1 MSMPQNPRFLFA
13 KVCMFYEQ
21 KEYKSLCFE
30 PTIVTKTFAE
40 GEKCLSIRK
49 QLKRACGVYP

>member
-1 MSMPQNPRFLFA
+1 MSTPQNPRFLFA
-13 KVCMFYEQ
+13 KVCMFYEH

-49 QLKRACGVYP
+49 QLKRA